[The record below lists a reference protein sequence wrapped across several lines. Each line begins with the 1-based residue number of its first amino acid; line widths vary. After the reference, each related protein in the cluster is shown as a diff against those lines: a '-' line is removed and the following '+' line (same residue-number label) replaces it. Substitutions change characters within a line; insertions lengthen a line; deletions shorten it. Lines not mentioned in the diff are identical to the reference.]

1 MKHSKSSLF
10 LMELIIALLFF
21 SLASTVCIQLFVK
34 SYTLSQETTD
44 LNYAINSAQNMAE
57 AFIGCN
63 GDLSFIASLFEEYT
77 VSIHESSLSFTEDE
91 YTTLLTISSD
101 DAIPGLLLGEI
112 SVVRD
117 PSSFTIYE
125 LTVEHYL
132 ADWRN
137 P

>member
-63 GDLSFIASLFEEYT
+63 GDLSFIASLFKEYT

-101 DAIPGLLLGEI
+101 DTIPGLLLGEI
-112 SVVRD
+112 SVVRA
-117 PSSFTIYE
+117 PSSITIYE

-132 ADWRN
+132 SDWRN

>member
-77 VSIHESSLSFTEDE
+77 VSIHETSFSFTENE

-101 DAIPGLLLGEI
+101 DTIPGLLLGEI
-112 SVVRD
+112 SVVRA
-117 PSSFTIYE
+117 PSSITIYE